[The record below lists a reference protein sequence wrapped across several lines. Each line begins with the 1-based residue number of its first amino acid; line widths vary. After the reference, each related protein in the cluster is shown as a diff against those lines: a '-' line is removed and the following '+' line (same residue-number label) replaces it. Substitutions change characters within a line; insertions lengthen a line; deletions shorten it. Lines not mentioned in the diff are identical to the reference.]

1 MAQDP
6 IAAIRGDLAA
16 RRFRSARKKAQI
28 GKKKFPRD
36 PAFPALAAQALASD
50 GDHGG
55 AAQEFEQ
62 ALRLDPGNLNL
73 RCDLAMAL
81 IMSGRMEKAD
91 TVLQGVPEGSP
102 AMARA
107 HYMRAMIATRRAD
120 FRTAVAEADAALGAA
135 PKMTEALNLRG
146 IAFSELRRPETAIS
160 DFRKVLALQPANL
173 RARENLADRLAEVGR
188 FDEAIEEYRTL
199 VRLDPAHGHA
209 LFRLSQ
215 LSDRESLGGLRDS
228 VIAALKAGPRD
239 PNHEALLHMAA
250 GTLHARAGD
259 DAEAVRHLDRAHT
272 LDAKSRPWAGAR
284 GRDGFTHMARL
295 FGSPP
300 DPGASRP
307 GPRPIFVVGMPRSG
321 STLVEMIL
329 TASGAVAS
337 CGELVTAERLYRD
350 LVRPADRLTPELIDR
365 YANEYLAALPDLPTD
380 AVAFVDKMP
389 ANHAHLGLLLTAF
402 PEARAIDIRR
412 DPRDVAASMWM
423 QRFTAEGMAY
433 ASDLRRI
440 GEAANAYHRCMTL
453 WGEHFPDRI
462 LTLAY
467 EDLVRD
473 LDPATRRLAEFC
485 GIDWTPAMLAP
496 EANAATVKTA
506 SLGQV
511 REKVHARS
519 IGRWSILG
527 DRIRELTD
535 ALDPEL
541 WPDLS

>member
-6 IAAIRGDLAA
+6 IAAIQGDLAA

-28 GKKKFPRD
+28 GKKKFPKD

-55 AAQEFEQ
+55 AAQEFAQ
-62 ALRLDPGNLNL
+62 ALKLDPGNANL

-81 IMSGRMEKAD
+81 IMSDRMEKAE
-91 TVLQGVPEGSP
+91 TVLQGVTEGSP
-102 AMARA
+102 AIARA

-120 FRTAVAEADAALGAA
+120 FRMAVTEADSALEAA

-146 IAFSELRRPETAIS
+146 IAFSELRRPETAIT
-160 DFRKVLALQPANL
+160 DFRRVLALQPANL

-188 FDEAIEEYRTL
+188 FGEAIEEYRTL
-199 VRLDPAHGHA
+199 VRLDPAHGQA

-215 LSDRESLGGLRDS
+215 LSDREGLSDLCGR
-228 VIAALKAGPRD
+228 VAEALKAGPRD
-239 PNHEALLHMAA
+239 VNHEALLHMAA
-250 GTLHARAGD
+250 GTLHARAGG
-259 DAEAVRHLDRAHT
+259 DAEAIGHLDLAHA
-272 LDAKSRPWAGAR
+272 LDAKSRPWVGAR
-284 GRDGFTHMARL
+284 SRDNFTQLTRL

-300 DPGASRP
+300 DPGPMRP

-329 TASGAVAS
+329 TVSGAVTS
-337 CGELVTAERLYRD
+337 CGELVTAERLHRD

-365 YANEYLAALPDLPTD
+365 YARNYVAALPDLPEG
-380 AVAFVDKMP
+380 AEAFVDKMP

-402 PEARAIDIRR
+402 PDARAIDIRR

-423 QRFTAEGMAY
+423 QRFTSEGMAY
-433 ASDLRRI
+433 ASDLGRI
-440 GEAANAYHRCMTL
+440 GEAANAYHRYMTL

-473 LDPATRRLAEFC
+473 LEPATRRLAQFC
-485 GIDWTPAMLAP
+485 GIDWTPAMLSP

-541 WPDLS
+541 WPELS